1 MQCGKTLE
9 FPCQKCGHDVP
20 FSLFELDQT
29 GAIHC
34 EECGQPYLFS
44 DPSLIRQMKKFEA
57 LCKQIHQSQEI
68 LSDTSIG
75 IDMGKS
81 QVKIPFKLL
90 LTRLKSSL
98 DLKVGGNPFTVSFRF
113 EPLNDLNPGS

>member
-1 MQCGKTLE
+1 MQSCKSLE
-9 FPCQKCGHDVP
+9 FPCQKCGHDVA

-34 EECGQPYLFS
+34 TECGQPYLFS
-44 DPSLIRQMKKFEA
+44 DPNLVRQIEKFEA
-57 LCKQIHQSQEI
+57 LCKQIHLSQEI
-68 LSDTSIG
+68 LGNTSIG
-75 IDMGKS
+75 IDMGKE

-113 EPLNDLNPGS
+113 EPLNEINPG

>member
-1 MQCGKTLE
+1 MKRGKSLE

-29 GAIHC
+29 GAVHC
-34 EECGQPYLFS
+34 AECGQPYLFN
-44 DPSLIRQMKKFEA
+44 DPTLIRQMKEFEA
-57 LCKQIHQSQEI
+57 LCRQIHQSQSI
-68 LSDTSIG
+68 LGNASIG
-75 IDMGKS
+75 IDMGKE

-98 DLKVGGNPFTVSFRF
+98 DLKIGNNPFTISFRF
-113 EPLNDLNPGS
+113 EPLNDLNQG